1 MEPLQVLSP
10 FCKVWIITFEN
21 LREKESFINEVEW
34 NALYC
39 IMTIRVLFF
48 QSHSGM
54 ATEPRLGYCCLVSS
68 SNAGNHGRQKKI
80 IIFLMLMILVWVPN
94 LKSKSRNDLEVSIF
108 LITAFNQISF
118 FQISWQM
125 HIFPCWNLTFHSL
138 HILCSDSLFTFL
150 LSQCK
155 WNNCKLQFWGGQIG
169 CFFFFY
175 QVPPEELENNV
186 DWIFLFPLCFSF
198 LIWQVL
204 SNLFSCFVLKTRK
217 PYVITEILFYIF
229 SNFSLYS
236 YKSSNL

>member
-1 MEPLQVLSP
+1 MPLTSYNSASVPGSCLMP
-10 FCKVWIITFEN
+10 GKWNHCKCSVHFVRVWIITFEN

-48 QSHSGM
+48 RSHSGM

-68 SNAGNHGRQKKI
+68 SNAGNHGMQKKI

-108 LITAFNQISF
+108 LITAFNQISV

-125 HIFPCWNLTFHSL
+125 HIFPCWKLTFHSL
-138 HILCSDSLFTFL
+138 HILCSEPLFTFL

-155 WNNCKLQFWGGQIG
+155 WNNCKLQFWGGQMG
-169 CFFFFY
+169 CFFIFFLPG
-175 QVPPEELENNV
+175 PPGRTGKRYRL
-186 DWIFLFPLCFSF
+186 DLSFFPL
-198 LIWQVL
+198 L
-204 SNLFSCFVLKTRK
+204 
-217 PYVITEILFYIF
+217 
-229 SNFSLYS
+229 
-236 YKSSNL
+236 